1 MRLTKDSFHI
11 MSTISNTVQ
20 VQMDTY
26 LKDGTPFPKG
36 WGTRSYPFYK
46 DDDFADTFI
55 HMIQWVNESL
65 VDRKVP
71 FHINIPVPL
80 TLDSDLH
87 PIKHAVMILKGMNG
101 YWIEERIPA
110 EFIAIEEVIYGNDYG
125 NEVSFSFRWEDKE
138 Y

>member
-1 MRLTKDSFHI
+1 MAAVNEFAQVAQGRLDA
-11 MSTISNTVQ
+11 
-20 VQMDTY
+20 Y
-26 LKDGTPFPKG
+26 LRDGTPFPEG

-46 DDDFADTFI
+46 GDDFAADFA
-55 HMIQWVNESL
+55 HMIQWINESL

-71 FHINIPVPL
+71 FHIDIPMPL

-87 PIKHAVMILKGMNG
+87 PTKRAVIILKGMNG
-101 YWIEERIPA
+101 YWIEKRVPA
-110 EFIAIEEVIYGNDYG
+110 EFIAIEEVKYGNDYG